1 MEWIAVILALGFGIL
16 AGWKISAKK
25 TAALTI
31 RNAALE
37 QENRLMREACDRDIA
52 AEKENSRRM
61 IAEQEKILTVK
72 LDLIKAE
79 FRTLSER
86 IFTEK
91 SEAMQKNNSQQIT
104 ALLTP
109 LREKMS
115 EFRNS
120 VENAREKGVEQS
132 AKLTEQ
138 ISKMMEETRRIGS
151 EANALAS
158 ALKGEQKTQ
167 GNWGEMIL
175 EDLLTR
181 SGLQRDVHYEIQPTI
196 RDDGGKTLRTE
207 ENKMLRPDVILHYP
221 DGKDIII
228 DSKVSLTAYAVYMN
242 SSEDP
247 DSSDALQRHE
257 KSLRAHVEELVR
269 KNYAGHLKKNGR
281 ETVDFVIMFI
291 PNEGSFLLGM
301 KNSPSLWQEA
311 FERKVI
317 IVSPLHLATLL
328 HLIHIAWTRSDQN
341 RNQEEILTLANQML
355 DRIYAFYAD
364 FDEIGL
370 RIDKLHDAYGSALK
384 RLKHNPGGRSI
395 ISSGEQ
401 LRRLGVK
408 LSKKQNIPPRLAVE
422 TDEEFS
428 TQPIQENTSIEDDKS
443 K

>member
-16 AGWKISAKK
+16 AGWRISAKK
-25 TAALTI
+25 TAALEI
-31 RNAALE
+31 RNASVE
-37 QENRLMREACDRDIA
+37 QENQLLRETCARDIA
-52 AEKENSRRM
+52 AEKENSRRLM
-61 IAEQEKILTVK
+61 AEQEKILSVR

-86 IFTEK
+86 IFSEK
-91 SEAMQKNNSQQIT
+91 SEAMQKNNVQQLT
-104 ALLTP
+104 GLLAP

-115 EFRNS
+115 EFRLS

-175 EDLLTR
+175 EDLLSR
-181 SGLQRDVHYEIQPTI
+181 SGLQRDLHYEVQPTI

-228 DSKVSLTAYAVYMN
+228 DSKVSLTAYTDYMN
-242 SSEDP
+242 CTDEENASE
-247 DSSDALQRHE
+247 ALTRHE
-257 KSLRAHVEELVR
+257 KSIRSHVEELIR
-269 KNYAGHLKKNGR
+269 KDYAGYLKKNGR
-281 ETVDFVIMFI
+281 ETVDFVIMFV

-301 KNSPSLWQEA
+301 KHAPTLWQES

-317 IVSPLHLATLL
+317 IVSPLHLMTLL

-341 RNQEEILTLANQML
+341 RNQEEILTIASQML
-355 DRIYAFYAD
+355 DRVYAFYSD
-364 FDEIGL
+364 FDEIGQRL
-370 RIDKLHDAYGSALK
+370 DKLHDAYGSALK
-384 RLKHNPGGRSI
+384 RLKHTPGGHSI
-395 ISSGEQ
+395 ISSGEK
-401 LRRLGVK
+401 LRQLGVK

-422 TDEEFS
+422 ADEEPL
-428 TQPIQENTSIEDDKS
+428 TALENTSI
-443 K
+443 